1 MTNTRKMVT
10 IAILSA
16 LSFVLMMV
24 SFPLI
29 PGAEFLKVDF
39 SILPMLV
46 AFILFDLKS
55 SYGVLLLRSLL
66 KVILANRGPETFIGL
81 PMNMVALALFLAI
94 FAIFWKNRES
104 AKDFIKASLFGTVSL
119 TVSMVALNYV
129 FAIPLYAI
137 FANFDIRTFIGV
149 GNYLL
154 TMVIPFN
161 IVEGILISIVFY
173 LTYVACLPIL
183 ERYKKTNVISSK

>member
-81 PMNMVALALFLAI
+81 PMNMVALALFLAS

-149 GNYLL
+149 

>member
-46 AFILFDLKS
+46 TFILFDLKS
-55 SYGVLLLRSLL
+55 SYGVL
-66 KVILANRGPETFIGL
+66 
-81 PMNMVALALFLAI
+81 
-94 FAIFWKNRES
+94 
-104 AKDFIKASLFGTVSL
+104 
-119 TVSMVALNYV
+119 
-129 FAIPLYAI
+129 
-137 FANFDIRTFIGV
+137 
-149 GNYLL
+149 
-154 TMVIPFN
+154 
-161 IVEGILISIVFY
+161 
-173 LTYVACLPIL
+173 
-183 ERYKKTNVISSK
+183 

>member
-1 MTNTRKMVT
+1 
-10 IAILSA
+10 
-16 LSFVLMMV
+16 
-24 SFPLI
+24 
-29 PGAEFLKVDF
+29 
-39 SILPMLV
+39 
-46 AFILFDLKS
+46 
-55 SYGVLLLRSLL
+55 
-66 KVILANRGPETFIGL
+66 
-81 PMNMVALALFLAI
+81 
-94 FAIFWKNRES
+94 
-104 AKDFIKASLFGTVSL
+104 
-119 TVSMVALNYV
+119 V

>member
-81 PMNMVALALFLAI
+81 PMNMVALALFLAS
-94 FAIFWKNRES
+94 FAIFWKNREC
-104 AKDFIKASLFGTVSL
+104 K
-119 TVSMVALNYV
+119 
-129 FAIPLYAI
+129 
-137 FANFDIRTFIGV
+137 R
-149 GNYLL
+149 
-154 TMVIPFN
+154 
-161 IVEGILISIVFY
+161 FY
-173 LTYVACLPIL
+173 
-183 ERYKKTNVISSK
+183 